1 MKKSP
6 TASPWPPAR
15 AARWNTRWPSSETR
29 SRRARPAQKS
39 TARGTEPPLSDEQA
53 GHTRK
58 GMENRRLTVCQ
69 PKQHRPGQSTGQ
81 GKAAARAKHR
91 PGQSAAGAKRGAG
104 GGAAVL
110 AGRAGLCSLGNRPK
124 TRRTESAACKA
135 ACPARDIW
143 TQQAFFRRERS
154 PAAHRSRV
162 KKAKRAGPPLPPTQP
177 SPDGGG
183 RPRGGLPLS
192 LGTLLPIFLQS
203 PGVHAG
209 AGGELETEDTH
220 ERA

>member
-110 AGRAGLCSLGNRPK
+110 ADRAGLCSLGNRPK

-154 PAAHRSRV
+154 PAATGAALKRPNGPGRRSPPPNHR
-162 KKAKRAGPPLPPTQP
+162 PT
-177 SPDGGG
+177 
-183 RPRGGLPLS
+183 
-192 LGTLLPIFLQS
+192 
-203 PGVHAG
+203 AG
-209 AGGELETEDTH
+209 AG
-220 ERA
+220 RAGGCR